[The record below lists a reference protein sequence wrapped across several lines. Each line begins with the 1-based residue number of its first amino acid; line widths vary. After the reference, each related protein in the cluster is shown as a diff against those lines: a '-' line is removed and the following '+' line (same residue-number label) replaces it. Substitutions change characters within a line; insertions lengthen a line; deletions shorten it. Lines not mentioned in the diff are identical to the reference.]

1 MRPDSRP
8 FPSSVSRSSS
18 RSGTRLV
25 LTLLTATML
34 VPPTAQA
41 AVKTVAAPEA
51 PAAPVQPGTPRSSA
65 EDRALRYFDLS
76 IEDAMYIALVEGDF
90 EFAVATL
97 GGLATATSSRELL
110 GFVSG
115 VQALKRDDF
124 NTAAA
129 AFARTETD
137 DMVGA
142 ALGMITQLQTGDE
155 AAGIARW
162 EQFGEEAGGA
172 PFYRPWRG
180 WLAERAN
187 DRAAALALW
196 READDNSE
204 LLFSP
209 VIAKRYFVLLAQT
222 DGPQA
227 ALERMDD
234 LFGPVE
240 IMDQEMRDLRA
251 AIQAR
256 RARLPELTVRQ
267 AGAEMLR
274 SYVTLMQLAR
284 MAPQEQRRGRRA
296 PQRPDADMVF
306 INDAL
311 YLRTALV
318 LEPNNPELRS
328 EMAALLADYGEDRA
342 ARAVLEA
349 PGGPTPSSETLMD
362 LSGYA
367 SAMHKIADAVAY
379 LERVP
384 AADRTIAWHHR
395 RGWLAVSQKQWPKAL
410 EEVGTALRLAEQSGD
425 ARVLAGSRW
434 QAAGVYFQTG
444 DAATGTRLLDQ
455 ALEAVESDDI
465 LRGYI
470 ALGQAFYLPE
480 RRPDA
485 VRILRRSLGGFGV
498 DHNYL
503 ASFGY
508 ILTESEATLEEGIGY
523 LREALS
529 LRPRSPDMLN
539 NLGYALVDKDY
550 DLEEG
555 FLLLQTAHERNPD
568 SASITDSLG
577 WAYFKLGHLEDALR
591 LLELAVS
598 QTAEDPNAEVIDH
611 LGDVLWHL
619 GRRDEA
625 RARWREASGIDMSYD
640 GLPALREKLAN
651 GLATPPPPRRD
662 LPVAD
667 DPDAI

>member
-1 MRPDSRP
+1 MRLSP
-8 FPSSVSRSSS
+8 RSPT

-25 LTLLTATML
+25 LALMTATML
-34 VPPTAQA
+34 VPPPSQA
-41 AVKTVAAPEA
+41 AMMTVAAPEG

-110 GFVSG
+110 GFVTG

-124 NTAAA
+124 TAAAA

-142 ALGMITQLQTGDE
+142 ALGMITQLQIGNE

-162 EQFGEEAGGA
+162 EQFGAEAGGE
-172 PFYRPWRG
+172 PFYRAWRG

-187 DRAAALALW
+187 DRATALTLW

-209 VIAKRYFVLLAQT
+209 VIAKRYFVLLAGA

-227 ALERMDD
+227 AVERMDD

-240 IMDQEMRDLRA
+240 IMEQEMRDLRA
-251 AIQAR
+251 AILAR
-256 RARLPELTVRQ
+256 RARLPELTLRQ

-274 SYVTLMQLAR
+274 SHVTLMQLAR
-284 MAPQEQRRGRRA
+284 MAPQQGRGRRA
-296 PQRPDADMVF
+296 PQRPDADAVF

-318 LEPNNPELRS
+318 LEPNDPKLRS
-328 EMAALLADYGEDRA
+328 EMAGLLSDYGEDRA

-349 PGGPTPSSETLMD
+349 PGAPPPSSETLMS

-367 SAMHKIADAVAY
+367 SALHRTADAVAY

-384 AADRTIAWHHR
+384 AADRTISWHQR
-395 RGWLAVSQKQWPKAL
+395 RGWLALAQRQWPRAI
-410 EEVGTALRLAEQSGD
+410 EDVRTALRLAEQSGD
-425 ARVLAGSRW
+425 ARVLAAARW
-434 QAAGVYFQTG
+434 QAAGVFFQTG
-444 DAATGTRLLDQ
+444 DAGTGTRLLDG
-455 ALEAVESDDI
+455 ALEAVEADDI
-465 LRGYI
+465 LRGYL
-470 ALGQAFYLPE
+470 ALSLAFYVPE
-480 RRPDA
+480 RRPEA
-485 VRILRRSLGGFGV
+485 IRILRRSLGSFGV
-498 DHNYL
+498 DHNFL

-529 LRPRSPDMLN
+529 MRPRSPDMLN

-568 SASITDSLG
+568 NAAITDSLG
-577 WAYFKLGHLEDALR
+577 WAYFKLGHLNDALR

-598 QTAEDPNAEVIDH
+598 QTAEDPSAEVIDH

-625 RARWREASGIDMSYD
+625 RARWREASEVDMSYD

>member
-1 MRPDSRP
+1 MRP
-8 FPSSVSRSSS
+8 SS
-18 RSGTRLV
+18 RSTSRTGTRLV
-25 LTLLTATML
+25 LALMTATML
-34 VPPTAQA
+34 VPPPAQA
-41 AVKTVAAPEA
+41 AMMMVAAPEG
-51 PAAPVQPGTPRSSA
+51 PAAPVQPGAPRSSA

-110 GFVSG
+110 GFVTG

-124 NTAAA
+124 NAAAA
-129 AFARTETD
+129 AFARTEST

-142 ALGMITQLQTGDE
+142 ALGMVTQLQIGNE
-155 AAGIARW
+155 AAGLARW
-162 EQFGEEAGGA
+162 ELFGEETGGE

-187 DRAAALALW
+187 DKAAALELW
-196 READDNSE
+196 READDNRE

-209 VIAKRYFVLLAQT
+209 MIAKRYFVLLAEA
-222 DGPQA
+222 DGARA

-240 IMDQEMRDLRA
+240 IMDTEMRELRA
-251 AIQAR
+251 AIEAR
-256 RARLPELTVRQ
+256 RARLPELSIRQ

-274 SYVTLMQLAR
+274 SFVTLMQLAR
-284 MAPQEQRRGRRA
+284 MAPQEQRRGRRTA
-296 PQRPDADMVF
+296 PRPDADAIF

-318 LEPNNPELRS
+318 LEPNNPKLRS
-328 EMAALLADYGEDRA
+328 EMAGLLSDYGEDRA
-342 ARAVLEA
+342 ALAVMEA
-349 PGGPTPSSETLMD
+349 PGAPPPSAETLMQ
-362 LSGYA
+362 LSGHA
-367 SAMHKIADAVAY
+367 SAMHRIAAAVAY

-384 AADRTIAWHHR
+384 VAERSISWHQR
-395 RGWLAVSQKQWPKAL
+395 RAWLALAQRQWPAAI
-410 EEVGTALRLAEQSGD
+410 EQAGTALRLAEQSGD
-425 ARVLAGSRW
+425 ERVLAAARW
-434 QAAGVYFQTG
+434 QTAGIFFQTG
-444 DAATGTRLLDQ
+444 DAETGTKMLDD
-455 ALEAVESDDI
+455 ALAAVEANDI
-465 LRGYI
+465 LRAYL
-470 ALGQAFYLPE
+470 ALSLAHYVPE
-480 RRPDA
+480 RRA
-485 VRILRRSLGGFGV
+485 EGIRILRRSLGGFGV
-498 DHNYL
+498 DHNLL

-508 ILTESEATLEEGIGY
+508 ILTESEATLDEGIGL

-529 LRPRSPDMLN
+529 MRPRSPDMLN
-539 NLGYALVDKDY
+539 NLGYALVDKEY
-550 DLEEG
+550 DIEEG

-577 WAYFKLGHLEDALR
+577 WAYYKLGHLEDALR

-598 QTAEDPNAEVIDH
+598 QTAEDPSAEVIDH

-625 RARWREASGIDMSYD
+625 QARWREASQLDMSYD
-640 GLPALREKLAN
+640 GLPTVREKLAN
-651 GLATPPPPRRD
+651 GLTTPPPPRRP

>member
-1 MRPDSRP
+1 M
-8 FPSSVSRSSS
+8 
-18 RSGTRLV
+18 
-25 LTLLTATML
+25 
-34 VPPTAQA
+34 
-41 AVKTVAAPEA
+41 TVAAPEA
-51 PAAPVQPGTPRSSA
+51 PAAPVQPGAPRSSA

-76 IEDAMYIALVEGDF
+76 VQDAMYIALVEGDF

-110 GFVSG
+110 GYVSG
-115 VQALKRDDF
+115 VQALKREDY
-124 NTAAA
+124 NAAAA

-142 ALGMITQLQTGDE
+142 ALGMITQLQIGNE

-162 EQFGEEAGGA
+162 EQFGAEAGGA
-172 PFYRPWRG
+172 PFFKPWRG
-180 WLAERAN
+180 WLAERAG

-196 READDNSE
+196 READAGE
-204 LLFSP
+204 EFLFSP
-209 VIAKRYFVLLAQT
+209 EVAKRYFVLLAQA
-222 DGPQA
+222 DGPRA
-227 ALERMDD
+227 AVERMDD
-234 LFGPVE
+234 IFGPVE
-240 IMDQEMRDLRA
+240 IMDQDLRELRA
-251 AIQAR
+251 AILAR
-256 RARLPELTVRQ
+256 RARMPELSLRQ

-296 PQRPDADMVF
+296 AQRPDADAVF

-311 YLRTALV
+311 YMRTALV
-318 LEPNNPELRS
+318 LDPNNPILRS
-328 EMAALLADYGEDRA
+328 EMASLLSDYGEHRA

-349 PGGPTPSSETLMD
+349 PGAPPPSSQTLME
-362 LSGYA
+362 LSSYA
-367 SAMHKIADAVAY
+367 SSLHKIADAITY

-384 AADRTIAWHHR
+384 NGERTISWHQR
-395 RGWLAVSQKQWPKAL
+395 RAWLALAQRQWPKAL
-410 EEVGTALRLAEQSGD
+410 EEVRTALRLAERSGD
-425 ARVLAGSRW
+425 PRVLATAQW

-444 DAATGTRLLDQ
+444 DAETGTRMLDQ
-455 ALEAVESDDI
+455 ALQAVEPDDI
-465 LRGYI
+465 LRGY
-470 ALGQAFYLPE
+470 LGLSLAFYVPE
-480 RRPDA
+480 RRA
-485 VRILRRSLGGFGV
+485 EAIRIVRRSLGGFGV
-498 DHNYL
+498 DHNFL

-529 LRPRSPDMLN
+529 MRPRSPDMLN

-568 SASITDSLG
+568 DAAITDSLG
-577 WAYFKLGHLEDALR
+577 WAYFKLGHLNEALT
-591 LLELAVS
+591 LLEMAVR
-598 QTAEDPNAEVIDH
+598 QTAEDPSAEVIDH
-611 LGDVLWHL
+611 LGDVLWHV

-625 RARWREASGIDMSYD
+625 RARWREASEIDMSYD

-651 GLATPPPPRRD
+651 GLTTPPPPRRD